1 MIGNLRF
8 EAMYLPGGIPG
19 GIQLNKMRSQT
30 AFSRTA
36 YILVVEMD
44 RNLQVATRNT
54 RFPLVLLD
62 FLLDANPGL
71 YQQFVPVYTMRSCS
85 STTF

>member
-1 MIGNLRF
+1 
-8 EAMYLPGGIPG
+8 
-19 GIQLNKMRSQT
+19 MRSQT